1 MLTKPEKSTPLTDF
15 ILDYSENRLKGSEL
29 SSFKELMKSS
39 KVVFKEAVNGKNM
52 RRAMASLPKRKTGKR
67 FDQKM
72 AARFALELER
82 ETAENNRK
90 RVGDRSI
97 SAI

>member
-1 MLTKPEKSTPLTDF
+1 MLTKPEKSTLLTEF
-15 ILDYSENRLKGSEL
+15 ILDYSENKLTGPEL
-29 SSFKELMKSS
+29 SAFKELMNNS
-39 KVVFKEAVNGKNM
+39 KVVCNAAVNGKNI
-52 RRAMASLPKRKTGKR
+52 RRAMAALPKRKVSNR

-72 AARFALELER
+72 AAKFAMELER
-82 ETAENNRK
+82 ETTENNAK